1 MIATIG
7 IWQKRELT
15 LTGYGKEMNKT
26 SKVIGNVGINGREW
40 KVNRIEAYMM
50 IAELRQGQKD

>member
-1 MIATIG
+1 
-7 IWQKRELT
+7 
-15 LTGYGKEMNKT
+15 MNKT

-50 IAELRQGQKD
+50 IAELRQGQKDQRQKNKSESYLKDKINVTW